1 MNGKALTMDLTPKE
15 GWPEV
20 SVGRQYSDGGDAQ
33 SIRVFLVPAEW
44 YKVELYGGKLNEFGV
59 PSEKVGE
66 FVGQFRDVDNTW
78 RYPRFDVDKEN
89 DTEDTVCT
97 FKIDGIR
104 EINPY
109 DHPKVTWLYW
119 MNEGEL
125 PDDPMLC
132 AQLAE
137 AYLEYGLI
145 DHFIPESQPHQR
157 LAIVPNLLARA
168 IQMGYRP
175 WKQDKDP
182 AWGYIERMNPRVRA
196 Y

>member
-33 SIRVFLVPAEW
+33 SIREFLVPAEW
-44 YKVELYGGKLNEFGV
+44 YKVELYGGELNEFGV

-66 FVGQFRDVDNTW
+66 FVGQFRDVDTSW
-78 RYPRFDVDKEN
+78 HYPRFYVDKEN
-89 DTEDTVCT
+89 DTDDTVCI

-109 DHPKVTWLYW
+109 DHPKITWLYW